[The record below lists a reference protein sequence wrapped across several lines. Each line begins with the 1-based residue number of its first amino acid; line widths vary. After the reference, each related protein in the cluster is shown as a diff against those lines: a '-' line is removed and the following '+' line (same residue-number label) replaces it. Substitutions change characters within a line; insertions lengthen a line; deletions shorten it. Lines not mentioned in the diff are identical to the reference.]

1 MLEIPDL
8 VAAERPP
15 LLTLTSHRLGGTGK
29 SLSGQIVVD
38 AAYRS
43 GLNLAIFENDDQ
55 NFYDP
60 YGNVHHVVLP
70 ATDEVVHDPIADVRV
85 HGEFDRALLEAG
97 PDDCLIYDC
106 AAASINR
113 HTYVIDQLDV
123 GPRLEAMGRHALV
136 LVPTSAREDIA
147 REALETYEVWRDLL
161 PTPHRIVPMISQR
174 DGDVRH
180 LPAGHDLRK
189 LVKLTGDGAFLVPRI
204 PTAIINDVRRSG
216 MKLCELADT
225 RNLLATKEMA
235 RKIGMDPTIVQ
246 MMRRSAGTVLSET
259 DAQMRCLGFTL
270 GL

>member
-123 GPRLEAMGRHALV
+123 DPRLEAMGPTHWFWCPHPRVKTSRARH
-136 LVPTSAREDIA
+136 
-147 REALETYEVWRDLL
+147 WK
-161 PTPHRIVPMISQR
+161 PM
-174 DGDVRH
+174 
-180 LPAGHDLRK
+180 
-189 LVKLTGDGAFLVPRI
+189 
-204 PTAIINDVRRSG
+204 RSG
-216 MKLCELADT
+216 AIFCPLRIELF
-225 RNLLATKEMA
+225 
-235 RKIGMDPTIVQ
+235 P
-246 MMRRSAGTVLSET
+246 
-259 DAQMRCLGFTL
+259 
-270 GL
+270 